1 MPPRGKRED
10 NILENL
16 AVMAGPLGPVL
27 LLLGIA
33 ALFVSLWCLLYTEI
47 SFRGFRKLENRTSPG
62 APVSLRELADYQGR
76 NPGLL
81 FLRDIFQENPRDR
94 EDFRTLAAF
103 FADRA
108 FRGVTHRVR
117 FIRLTAVI
125 APLLGLTGTVL
136 GMVAVFRDLSG
147 TAAPDPAALASGI
160 WQALIT
166 TVMGLC
172 IAVPA
177 SFLHWHLSGRLRDFR
192 AEALGYSLRVRLSL
206 AAAPRRE
213 AEHD

>member
-1 MPPRGKRED
+1 MED
-10 NILENL
+10 L

-33 ALFVSLWCLLYTEI
+33 VLFVSLWCLIYTEI
-47 SFRGFRKLENRTSPG
+47 SFRGFRKLEKGTSPRSQG
-62 APVSLRELADYQGR
+62 FLRDLTDYQGQ

-81 FLRDIFQENPRDR
+81 FLREIFQENPRDR

-108 FRGVTHRVR
+108 FRRVTHRVR

-136 GMVAVFRDLSG
+136 GMVTVFRDLSG
-147 TAAPDPAALASGI
+147 SQAPDPAVLASGI

-177 SFLHWHLSGRLRDFR
+177 SFFHWHLSGRLRDFR
-192 AEALGYSLRVRLSL
+192 AEALGYSLRLRLSL
-206 AAAPRRE
+206 AEASGGE

>member
-1 MPPRGKRED
+1 MED
-10 NILENL
+10 L

-27 LLLGIA
+27 LLLGLA
-33 ALFVSLWCLLYTEI
+33 VLFVSLWCLLYTEL
-47 SFRGFRKLENRTSPG
+47 SFRGFRKLEKGTPPG
-62 APVSLRELADYQGR
+62 SLGLKDLTDYQGR

-81 FLRDIFQENPRDR
+81 FLREIFQENPRER
-94 EDFRTLAAF
+94 EDFRMLAAF

-108 FRGVTHRVR
+108 FRRVTHRVR
-117 FIRLTAVI
+117 FIRLAAVI

-136 GMVAVFRDLSG
+136 GMVTVFRDLSG
-147 TAAPDPAALASGI
+147 SQAPDPALLASGI

-177 SFLHWHLSGRLRDFR
+177 SFFHWHLSGRLRDFR
-192 AEALGYSLRVRLSL
+192 AEVLGYSLRIRLSL
-206 AAAPRRE
+206 TAASGGE
-213 AEHD
+213 TEHD

>member
-1 MPPRGKRED
+1 MED
-10 NILENL
+10 L

-33 ALFVSLWCLLYTEI
+33 ALFVSLWCLLYTEL
-47 SFRGFRKLENRTSPG
+47 SFRGFRKLEKRTPPG
-62 APVSLRELADYQGR
+62 SQVLLRDLTDYQGR

-81 FLRDIFQENPRDR
+81 FLREIFQENPRDR
-94 EDFRTLAAF
+94 EDFRMLAAF

-108 FRGVTHRVR
+108 FRRVTHRVR
-117 FIRLTAVI
+117 FIRLAAVI

-136 GMVAVFRDLSG
+136 GMVTVFRDLSG
-147 TAAPDPAALASGI
+147 SQAPDPAVLASGI

-177 SFLHWHLSGRLRDFR
+177 SFFNWYLSGRLRDFR
-192 AEALGYSLRVRLSL
+192 AEALGYSLRIRLSL
-206 AAAPRRE
+206 TAVSGGE
-213 AEHD
+213 AEYD

>member
-1 MPPRGKRED
+1 MED
-10 NILENL
+10 LV
-16 AVMAGPLGPVL
+16 VMAGPLGPVL

-47 SFRGFRKLENRTSPG
+47 SYRGFRKLEQGTSPRSWG
-62 APVSLRELADYQGR
+62 FLRDLTDYQGQ

-81 FLRDIFQENPRDR
+81 FLREIFQENPRDR
-94 EDFRTLAAF
+94 EDFTTLAAF

-108 FRGVTHRVR
+108 FRRVMHRVR

-136 GMVAVFRDLSG
+136 GMVTVFRDLSG
-147 TAAPDPAALASGI
+147 SQAPDPAVLASGI

-177 SFLHWHLSGRLRDFR
+177 SFFHWHLSGRLRDFR
-192 AEALGYSLRVRLSL
+192 AEALGYSLRLRLSL
-206 AAAPRRE
+206 AEASGGE